1 MWRRRWERRGA
12 RGHSAAAGG
21 RRWQAALGACPVPP
35 SASQVPKA
43 VRGSITSCPN
53 CRTPARSAW
62 RMRRGCTPHAGRC
75 DPDRALLAPTARAG
89 RTQACASHVRG
100 AAAVAPAPLFP
111 FSRVNAR
118 SARARPAPSARTLT
132 LFLLVTSERCP
143 SSSPGQWWSPPSAPP
158 VSPCVAAPLIAR
170 PAARCTARS
179 RSRAAAA
186 RPAHPAGHAPQR
198 SVPARH
204 RPPAWQ
210 MRSTH
215 RRVASRARVP
225 TPKSSSDKTALMI

>member
-118 SARARPAPSARTLT
+118 SARAPGALCAHLDTVLAGDERKVS
-132 LFLLVTSERCP
+132 LV
-143 SSSPGQWWSPPSAPP
+143 
-158 VSPCVAAPLIAR
+158 IAR
-170 PAARCTARS
+170 PVVVPAVGAS
-179 RSRAAAA
+179 RVALRGRAAHRAA
-186 RPAHPAGHAPQR
+186 GRPVHGSVAVTGRSCAP
-198 SVPARH
+198 
-204 RPPAWQ
+204 RPP
-210 MRSTH
+210 
-215 RRVASRARVP
+215 RRPRPSAQRARTPPP
-225 TPKSSSDKTALMI
+225 TGVADA